1 MDSERF
7 FADLPPFD
15 GFVGA
20 VEPRSYHD
28 VPADWCIAI
37 TDVEGSTAAIA
48 AGRYKDVNVVGAAS
62 IVSMNN
68 AAKDLLLPYVFGG
81 DGTTLLF
88 PSSRREAIE
97 VALRGVR
104 RLARERF
111 DLGLRVGVVPVGELR
126 EDGYSVQ
133 VARFRLSPWVSLAT
147 LAGTGIAEAERRIK
161 SPALGARYSVADRS
175 ADGDANLDGFECRFE
190 PLQSHHG
197 HIVSL
202 LVVAREAAA
211 SGRAATYHEVLDTIN
226 AALDDVDS
234 ANPARHESL
243 NIAKDLSH
251 YEQESKL
258 RGGLG
263 RLARFVYALG
273 AWGMGSLGR
282 LLLWTGWRLPGFDG
296 SKYRDEVIAHTD
308 FRKFDEMLRMVL
320 DVTPAQLAT
329 LERALAERH
338 AAGRIAYGLHISR
351 SAVMTCLITNHER
364 DHVHLVDGADGGYAM
379 ASVTLKRQLGAVGA
393 AIDQAESSGS

>member
-1 MDSERF
+1 MNTERF

-15 GFVGA
+15 GFAGA

-111 DLGLRVGVVPVGELR
+111 DLGLRIGVVPVAALR
-126 EDGYSVQ
+126 DDGFSVQ
-133 VARFRLSPWVSLAT
+133 AARFRLSPWVSLAT
-147 LAGTGIAEAERRIK
+147 LAGSGIAEAERRIK
-161 SPALGARYSVADRS
+161 SPTLGERYSVADEG
-175 ADGDANLDGFECRFE
+175 ADGAANLDGFECRFE
-190 PLQSHHG
+190 PLQSHRG

-202 LVVAREAAA
+202 LVVAQAPDTGA
-211 SGRAATYHEVLDTIN
+211 RAATYHQVLDTIN
-226 AALDDVDS
+226 AALEDVDS

-243 NIAKDLSH
+243 NIANDLAH
-251 YEQESKL
+251 FEQESKL
-258 RGGLG
+258 RAGAG
-263 RLARFVYALG
+263 RWARFRYALG
-273 AWGMGSLGR
+273 AWAVAGVGR
-282 LLLWTGWRLPGFDG
+282 FLLRTGWRIPGFDG
-296 SKYRDEVIAHTD
+296 AKYRDEVIAHTD

-329 LERALAERH
+329 LERALADLYAE
-338 AAGRIAYGLHISR
+338 GRIAYGMHTSA

-379 ASVTLKRQLGAVGA
+379 ASVMLKRQLEA
-393 AIDQAESSGS
+393 ARASKPQVASGDS

>member
-1 MDSERF
+1 MTSERF

-28 VPADWCIAI
+28 VPDDWCVAI

-62 IVSMNN
+62 IVSVNN

-88 PSSRREAIE
+88 PASRRAAIE

-111 DLGLRVGVVPVGELR
+111 DLGLRIGVVPVDALR
-126 EDGYSVQ
+126 RDGFEVQ
-133 VARFRLSPWVSLAT
+133 VARFRLSPWVSLAM
-147 LAGTGIAEAERRIK
+147 LAGSGIAEAERRIK
-161 SPALGARYSVADRS
+161 SPELGERYSVADSS
-175 ADGDANLDGFECRFE
+175 AVAHADLDGFECRFE
-190 PLQSHHG
+190 PMRSRHG

-202 LVVAREAAA
+202 LVVAKGTSSEE
-211 SGRAATYHEVLDTIN
+211 RAAVYHQVLDAIN
-226 AALDDVDS
+226 GALDDVS
-234 ANPARHESL
+234 QANPARHESI
-243 NIAKDLSH
+243 NIASGLHH
-251 YEQESKL
+251 YQQESRL
-258 RGGLG
+258 RGGAG
-263 RLARFVYALG
+263 GLARFIYALT
-273 AWGMGSLGR
+273 AWGIGGVGR
-282 LLLWTGWRLPGFDG
+282 FLLWTGWRIPGFDG

-308 FRKFDEMLRMVL
+308 FRKFDEMLRMVI

-329 LERALAERH
+329 LEQVLAEH
-338 AAGRIAYGLHISR
+338 HTAGHIAYGLHTST
-351 SAVMTCLITNHER
+351 SAIMTCLIQNHER
-364 DHVHLVDGADGGYAM
+364 EHVHLVDGADGGYAM
-379 ASVTLKRQLGAVGA
+379 ASVPLKKQLTAGVD
-393 AIDQAESSGS
+393 AI